1 MKRISRRLGA
11 TTGRCRRRGRR
22 GAAPGWHAR
31 PDGARARRAR
41 VWPVNTC
48 LFGELLANRVRSY
61 AARLTA
67 GQAHAT
73 PHAPAAAPTSPG
85 MPPVDVE
92 PAGVLAFRRAQAEL
106 RRTSRL
112 PALNT

>member
-1 MKRISRRLGA
+1 M
-11 TTGRCRRRGRR
+11 
-22 GAAPGWHAR
+22 
-31 PDGARARRAR
+31 
-41 VWPVNTC
+41 WPVNTC